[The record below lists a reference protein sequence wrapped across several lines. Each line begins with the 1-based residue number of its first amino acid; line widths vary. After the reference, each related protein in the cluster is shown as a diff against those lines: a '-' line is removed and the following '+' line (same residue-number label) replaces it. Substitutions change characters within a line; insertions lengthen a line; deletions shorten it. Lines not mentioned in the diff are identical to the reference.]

1 MGLHLEHSQA
11 TFDEFC
17 RQWNVTGHE
26 RKKLRWF
33 LVALRIESTIKA
45 TL

>member
-1 MGLHLEHSQA
+1 M
-11 TFDEFC
+11 TFNQFC
-17 RQWNVTGHE
+17 LKWNVTGHE

-33 LVALRIESTIKA
+33 LVALRIESTLKE